1 MSTEKKFTSILDS
14 LSHVCFVW
22 ITWKWIEVSDSFV
35 YFIHSPWIR
44 KRSVTVCN
52 YFSQCVKHFRFCQDT
67 YHHLMWVSWPYLDPA
82 YFARVH
88 TYAAGPSPLVS
99 EEKWVKYAWLLHH
112 LARLRIPP
120 TFLRPLQQRHGW
132 RTVQA
137 SGSQE
142 SRQEESDL
150 KWNGGDFGQNNY
162 PLAEASSLTF
172 HWSFAKPWVVCLLR
186 LLKAVFAYQ
195 NPFLLFFYGDF

>member
-1 MSTEKKFTSILDS
+1 MREAFSFLPRYIPS
-14 LSHVCFVW
+14 SHVNKLTLPRPCL
-22 ITWKWIEVSDSFV
+22 
-35 YFIHSPWIR
+35 
-44 KRSVTVCN
+44 
-52 YFSQCVKHFRFCQDT
+52 FCE
-67 YHHLMWVSWPYLDPA
+67 S
-82 YFARVH
+82 

-137 SGSQE
+137 SASQE

-172 HWSFAKPWVVCLLR
+172 HWSFAKPWVVLFTTTLEGGFCVPKPVPPLR
-186 LLKAVFAYQ
+186 LWRLKT
-195 NPFLLFFYGDF
+195 LLYYW